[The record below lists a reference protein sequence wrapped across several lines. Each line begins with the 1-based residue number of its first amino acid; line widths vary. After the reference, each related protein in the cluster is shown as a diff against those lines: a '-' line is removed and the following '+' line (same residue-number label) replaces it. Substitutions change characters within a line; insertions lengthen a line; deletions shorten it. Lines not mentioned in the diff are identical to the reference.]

1 MSPSNL
7 GAPTDLKSPHS
18 LQHVCVPATV
28 AIRIFTSHFIVWEKN
43 KAAQL
48 IPWEKAI
55 TIKANSF

>member
-18 LQHVCVPATV
+18 LQHVCVPLLQFASSPV
-28 AIRIFTSHFIVWEKN
+28 ILLFGKKN